1 MGNYQ
6 PNKYTIFLYNLQ
18 NDTQLKNVYDTISVL
33 FIDLLLSHVVLAA
46 LLNMSSWILLNTGM
60 FAHSRDTFRTQQK
73 TFMDPL
79 QKYSGHPNR

>member
-60 FAHSRDTFRTQQK
+60 FAHSRGTFRTQQK
-73 TFMDPL
+73 PFMDPL
-79 QKYSGHPNR
+79 QKCSGHSNR